1 MAVMKRDLL
10 AAEIALVR
18 MLLRQCG
25 TQIGELRRQLRR
37 QRTYVWRLL
46 RSQSDTAMAR
56 ARFAEIE
63 AGLRRCE
70 AERDRLR
77 VELVALSNTPMSE
90 NSRADLD
97 RAARPSQQDSASRAC
112 SDQLAR
118 PANADR

>member
-1 MAVMKRDLL
+1 MKRDLL

-63 AGLRRCE
+63 VGLRRCE
-70 AERDRLR
+70 AERSRLR
-77 VELVALSNTPMSE
+77 VELAALSNTPMSE
-90 NSRADLD
+90 NSRGDLD
-97 RAARPSQQDSASRAC
+97 SAARPSQQDSASPA
-112 SDQLAR
+112 SSYQLAR
-118 PANADR
+118 PPNADC